1 MKSNKLNK
9 LGKGMFMTGILI
21 VEVAF
26 SIGAFRDNI
35 FGGIISI
42 GISLIV
48 NAILVGF
55 YADIKEGGIR

>member
-1 MKSNKLNK
+1 MESNKLNK
-9 LGKGMFMTGILI
+9 LGKGMFVTGILI

-48 NAILVGF
+48 DAILVGF
-55 YADIKEGGIR
+55 YVDIKEGGIR

>member
-1 MKSNKLNK
+1 
-9 LGKGMFMTGILI
+9 MFMTGILV
-21 VEVAF
+21 VEVVF
-26 SIGAFRDNI
+26 SIGAFCDNI

>member
-1 MKSNKLNK
+1 MESNKLNK

-26 SIGAFRDNI
+26 IIGAFRDNI

-42 GISLIV
+42 GVSLIV
-48 NAILVGF
+48 NAILVGV

>member
-9 LGKGMFMTGILI
+9 LGKGMFMTRILI